1 MTARPVVV
9 LGDANVDLI
18 VRLPDRAADGQLA
31 STPLPELCGGGT
43 GANTAVAL
51 ARLGLPVAFVGMIG
65 DDLYGRDIQADLAA
79 ERVELSGL
87 RVRSDVP
94 TPTVIAVVQPDG
106 DRVVVIWPV
115 TGGAHTRLGP
125 EDLDPA
131 QIARAAW
138 LHTTGMCLD
147 QQPVADAVL
156 YGMQI
161 AREAGVPVSL
171 DLNLRLELGEGGW
184 RPGQRQAV
192 EQAVA
197 LADVVL
203 GSAEEEIV
211 PLAGGGPVEA
221 AVRALVEGK
230 RTVIARLGESGAFL
244 AWPGGEAH
252 VRGFPVKVA
261 DTLGAGDA
269 FNAGYIAARLA
280 SLSEPDAVRW
290 GNAVAALS
298 IMRPGARGTPSRA
311 ELETFLARSG
321 APGAARSAG

>member
-1 MTARPVVV
+1 MTADLVVV
-9 LGDANVDLI
+9 LGDANADLI
-18 VRLPDRAADGQLA
+18 VRLPDRAANGKLA
-31 STPLPELCGGGT
+31 STPVPEMRGGGT

-51 ARLGLPVAFVGMIG
+51 SRLGLPVAFVGMIG
-65 DDLYGRDIQADLAA
+65 DDLYGRDIQMDLTA
-79 ERVELSGL
+79 EGVDLSGL
-87 RVRSDVP
+87 RVRSDVV
-94 TPTVIAVVQPDG
+94 TPMVIAVVQPDG

-115 TGGAHTRLGP
+115 TGGAHTHLRP

-131 QIARAAW
+131 QIAQASW

-156 YGMQI
+156 RGMQI

-171 DLNLRLELGEGGW
+171 DLNLRLELGEGTW
-184 RPGQRQAV
+184 RPAQREAV

-203 GSAEEEIV
+203 GSGEEEIV

-230 RTVIARLGESGAFL
+230 RTVIARLGETGAFVG
-244 AWPGGEAH
+244 WPDGEAS
-252 VRGFPVKVA
+252 VSGFPVKVV

-280 SLSEPDAVRW
+280 DLSEPDAVRW

-298 IMRPGARGTPSRA
+298 IMRPGARGTPDRA
-311 ELETFLARSG
+311 ELEAFLAR
-321 APGAARSAG
+321 A